1 MWWAWFLYI
10 YFYRL
15 TFHDFHSAVWYIF
28 DLSFSWCDLFFLI
41 NSFFGAYAACLC
53 KSKIII
59 ITIFKFLSWGVKT
72 PTHVLLYPNSSFWVS
87 RALISLRAS
96 LGRQKFLISSSR
108 RATAR
113 LSTRAKL
120 SLSKKGSKGP
130 RVSRAVPSIC
140 PSDRE
145 EPCGARHTERATS
158 RITRISHWNDFTC
171 VKSCWEDKGGL
182 CSEALSPS
190 VFL

>member
-41 NSFFGAYAACLC
+41 NSFFGVYAACLC

-145 EPCGARHTERATS
+145 EPCGARHTERDVPDYQ
-158 RITRISHWNDFTC
+158 DFTL
-171 VKSCWEDKGGL
+171 KWLHL
-182 CSEALSPS
+182 CEKL
-190 VFL
+190 LRG

>member
-1 MWWAWFLYI
+1 MINLKNDVVGLISLHIFLQAYISWLPQCCLI
-10 YFYRL
+10 YFR
-15 TFHDFHSAVWYIF
+15 FKFFMVWP
-28 DLSFSWCDLFFLI
+28 FFLI

-145 EPCGARHTERATS
+145 EPCGARHTERDVPDYQ
-158 RITRISHWNDFTC
+158 DFTL
-171 VKSCWEDKGGL
+171 KWLHL
-182 CSEALSPS
+182 CEKL
-190 VFL
+190 LRG